1 MAQTLE
7 TLNQEWASIIHSTAA
22 RRALMR
28 WSAAHPVLLPATDL
42 DGVLDLGYLA
52 DIGPEVRR
60 VLAVMAPTDQLAART
75 LLQELLGGLVNL
87 ARRIGRDADA
97 VDDVLAIAWER
108 IRTYPSCRPGSVS
121 GNVLLDVRKRYLRQ
135 HQLLCDNWTADHEL
149 PPKPS
154 EVRKSNGSKTSS
166 LPARRRACRMR
177 CSRPS
182 SAAACGVSPWRTSRP
197 SSRSPSRCSGTV
209 GGAPRRVCAS
219 CRWRADGN
227 EPPLPRS
234 QVRHRPSTARNRW
247 LPLVPTSVRWCP
259 VSSV

>member
-149 PPKPS
+149 PL
-154 EVRKSNGSKTSS
+154 E
-166 LPARRRACRMR
+166 
-177 CSRPS
+177 S
-182 SAAACGVSPWRTSRP
+182 SAEDHVLGVAFFEDLVAAGEEKGLSNEVLATIIRSRVRGE
-197 SSRSPSRCSGTV
+197 SMADLAAEQQVTLKVLWHR
-209 GGAPRRVCAS
+209 
-219 CRWRADGN
+219 RWRA
-227 EPPLPRS
+227 E
-234 QVRHRPSTARNRW
+234 ARLRE
-247 LPLVPTSVRWCP
+247 LPLAS
-259 VSSV
+259 

>member
-7 TLNQEWASIIHSTAA
+7 TLNQEWASIVHSTAA

-28 WSAAHPVLLPATDL
+28 WSAVHPVLLPATDL

-121 GNVLLDVRKRYLRQ
+121 GNVLLDVRKWYRRQ
-135 HQLLCDNWTADHEL
+135 HRLLCDDATTDHEFPL
-149 PPKPS
+149 
-154 EVRKSNGSKTSS
+154 E
-166 LPARRRACRMR
+166 
-177 CSRPS
+177 S
-182 SAAACGVSPWRTSRP
+182 SAEDHVLGVAFFDDLVAAGEERGLSNEVLATIIRSRVRGE
-197 SSRSPSRCSGTV
+197 SMADLAAEQQVTLKVLWHR
-209 GGAPRRVCAS
+209 
-219 CRWRADGN
+219 RWRA
-227 EPPLPRS
+227 E
-234 QVRHRPSTARNRW
+234 ARLRE
-247 LPLVPTSVRWCP
+247 LPLAS
-259 VSSV
+259 

>member
-7 TLNQEWASIIHSTAA
+7 TLNQEWASIVHSTAA

-28 WSAAHPVLLPATDL
+28 WAAAHPVLLPATDL

-97 VDDVLAIAWER
+97 VDDVLGIAWER

-121 GNVLLDVRKRYLRQ
+121 GNVLLDVRKRYRRQ
-135 HQLLCDNWTADHEL
+135 HQLLCDDSTAGHEFPL
-149 PPKPS
+149 
-154 EVRKSNGSKTSS
+154 E
-166 LPARRRACRMR
+166 
-177 CSRPS
+177 S
-182 SAAACGVSPWRTSRP
+182 SAEDHVLGVAFFEDLVAAGEEQGLSNEVLATIIRSRVRGE
-197 SSRSPSRCSGTV
+197 SMADLAAEQQVTLKVLWHR
-209 GGAPRRVCAS
+209 
-219 CRWRADGN
+219 RWRA
-227 EPPLPRS
+227 E
-234 QVRHRPSTARNRW
+234 ARLRE
-247 LPLVPTSVRWCP
+247 LPLAS
-259 VSSV
+259 